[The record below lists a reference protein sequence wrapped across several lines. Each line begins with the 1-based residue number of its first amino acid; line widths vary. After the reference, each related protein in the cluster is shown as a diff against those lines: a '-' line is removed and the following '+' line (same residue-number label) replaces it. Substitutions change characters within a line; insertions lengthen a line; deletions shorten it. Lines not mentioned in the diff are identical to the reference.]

1 MKKIFTS
8 VFILVFLLMNSQNIV
23 FPDPVFKAVLVGAG
37 PNVSTAKDLN
47 GNFFKIDSNN
57 DGEISL
63 SEASLVGYLNIELGG
78 VSSVEGIRNFTNVS
92 SLNIYSN
99 DITTVDLHQMPM
111 LKYYNHVGNVL
122 QTVNLQGNTGLL
134 ELKIEDSFNLDT
146 VDLSTCTALEKV
158 RFYNTTLTSLNV
170 SNHSALKEIDCAMND
185 LLASAQVLGCNNLEY
200 VQISGSVLTTID
212 LTGLHSLTWVDL
224 HNNYFTTLNFE
235 DQNQLD
241 YLNIWGNTDLTSLY
255 IKNGAIET
263 MNFSVTPNLQ
273 YICCDS
279 IQISTIQNTI
289 VSNPS
294 SGYNSSCIVN
304 STCNDVL
311 SVAENQS
318 VTNNVII
325 YPNPV
330 VDVFDIST
338 QNKIQSVE
346 IFDTAGRLVFSISN
360 PSKSINIHHLKSGQ
374 YLAVI
379 KSDNKKTSKKIIKK

>member
-23 FPDPVFKAVLVGAG
+23 FPDPFFKAVLVGAG
-37 PNVSTAKDLN
+37 PNVTTAKDLN

-78 VSSVEGIRNFTNVS
+78 VSSVEGIRNFTNLS

-111 LKYYNHVGNVL
+111 LKYYTHVGNVL

-185 LLASAQVLGCNNLEY
+185 LLASAQV
-200 VQISGSVLTTID
+200 
-212 LTGLHSLTWVDL
+212 
-224 HNNYFTTLNFE
+224 F
-235 DQNQLD
+235 
-241 YLNIWGNTDLTSLY
+241 
-255 IKNGAIET
+255 
-263 MNFSVTPNLQ
+263 
-273 YICCDS
+273 
-279 IQISTIQNTI
+279 
-289 VSNPS
+289 
-294 SGYNSSCIVN
+294 
-304 STCNDVL
+304 
-311 SVAENQS
+311 
-318 VTNNVII
+318 
-325 YPNPV
+325 
-330 VDVFDIST
+330 
-338 QNKIQSVE
+338 
-346 IFDTAGRLVFSISN
+346 
-360 PSKSINIHHLKSGQ
+360 
-374 YLAVI
+374 
-379 KSDNKKTSKKIIKK
+379 